1 MNSIRKYWAVACIS
15 AKSNLVYVTE
25 AGSRLV
31 FLAVVLYTFMRLWSV
46 TYEHSGAKVLGGLT
60 LNEMLWYLAL
70 TESIVMSA
78 PRITTLVDEDVRTG
92 SLAVQL
98 VRPMSYPLYRLFATL
113 GERVVRFVITFA
125 AASTIALAIVG
136 PLPHLR
142 FETLLFLLALP
153 LAFALD
159 FLGYFLVGLGAFWME
174 DTTGPMIIYS
184 RLTMVLGGMLIP
196 LQLFP
201 DFIQPAL
208 RLLPFS
214 SMVYGPARM
223 FVAPDFGELTHLLL
237 LQSIW
242 LAVFG
247 VAVFLVYRVALT
259 RISANGG

>member
-1 MNSIRKYWAVACIS
+1 MSSVRKYWAVACIS

-31 FLAVVLYTFMRLWSV
+31 FLAVVLYTFLKLWSATYAHTGV
-46 TYEHSGAKVLGGLT
+46 TTLGGMSLA
-60 LNEMLWYLAL
+60 EMLWYLAL
-70 TESIVMSA
+70 TESIVMSS

-113 GERVVRFVITFA
+113 GERFVRFIITFA
-125 AASTIALAIVG
+125 AAAVIAFAIVG
-136 PLPHLR
+136 PLPNWR
-142 FETLLFLLALP
+142 FDMLLFLAALP

-159 FLGYFLVGLGAFWME
+159 SLGYFLVGLGAFWME
-174 DTTGPMIIYS
+174 DTTGPMLIYS
-184 RLTMVLGGMLIP
+184 RLTMILGGMLIP

-201 DFIQPAL
+201 DFMQGAL

-214 SMVYGPARM
+214 SMVYGPARL
-223 FVAPDFGELTHLLL
+223 FVSPNATEFFQLIA
-237 LQSIW
+237 LQSAW
-242 LAVFG
+242 LCVFGLAVF
-247 VAVFLVYRVALT
+247 FVYRVALT